1 MNEGRRISDEMLGAF
16 VDGQLDPAE
25 WASVASQVEGDPRL
39 REEVCRLRAVKE
51 MLRHAYAAPPA
62 RPVRARP
69 GARAGWM
76 ALVAT
81 SLAFG
86 VAGWFGHAG
95 WSRPPALDVAS
106 AYALRGDWHSLRG
119 DWGSL
124 QDGKVL
130 VHVSSAGREAL
141 SAALDEV
148 EDLLRESR
156 ASKRRLEVEIVA
168 NGPGLDLL
176 RAGDPAFAERLA
188 ALRRDYPTLGFVACG
203 QTVERRRAGGQRIDL
218 VPGTVIA
225 PSALHQVVERLR
237 AGWIYV
243 RV

>member
-1 MNEGRRISDEMLGAF
+1 MSQERKVSEEMLGAF
-16 VDGQLDPAE
+16 VDGQLDAAE
-25 WASVASQVEGDPRL
+25 WASVAAQVEGDPGL
-39 REEVCRLRAVKE
+39 REEACRLRAMKE

-62 RPVRARP
+62 RPARSRP
-69 GARAGWM
+69 GARRGWM

-86 VAGWFGHAG
+86 VAGWFGHAE
-95 WSRPPALDVAS
+95 WNQAPSLDAAS

-124 QDGKVL
+124 QEGKVL

-141 SAALDEV
+141 SSALDEV

-156 ASKRRLEVEIVA
+156 ASKRQLEVEIVA

-176 RAGDPAFAERLA
+176 RAGDAAFADRLA
-188 ALRRDYPTLGFVACG
+188 ALRREYPGLGFVACG
-203 QTVERRRAGGQRIDL
+203 QTLERRRAKGQPLEL
-218 VPGTVIA
+218 VPGTVVA

-243 RV
+243 RA